1 MSLYT
6 MRIGAALLSCAI
18 LATSITGASAFSPLA
33 GKTPNLSGASE
44 QGLVTPVRRRHRR
57 NLGLGI
63 LGGVAAAVIINE
75 AAKADDGRYDEGDV
89 VEARRCRRLH
99 FRCKD
104 GDAIACDRFDD
115 YC

>member
-1 MSLYT
+1 MFNAMKRL
-6 MRIGAALLSCAI
+6 AAVM
-18 LATSITGASAFSPLA
+18 LAFAFFVASVTGASAFSPNSA
-33 GKTPNLSGASE
+33 RTATWSHGADGNLII
-44 QGLVTPVRRRHRR
+44 PVRRGHRR

-75 AAKADDGRYDEGDV
+75 AAKAEDRRSGDDEV
-89 VEARRCRRLH
+89 MEARRCRRLH

-104 GDAIACDRFDD
+104 GDPRACDAFDD